1 MGNFFPRWTNWLPLK
16 VGIAVVFIALGVS
29 MGVAYYFTP
38 KYTRVGYEPTQ
49 PVPFSHKIHAGQ
61 LGLDCRICHSFG
73 EASSHSNVPTNQTCF
88 NCHGQG
94 KGGIRANSPKLELV
108 QKAHETGKSIPWV
121 KVHKAPDY
129 VYFNHSAHL
138 NRGISC
144 VSCHGK
150 VNEMEVVRHDQPQSM
165 GWCLDCHRNPEK
177 NLRPLDYV
185 TKLDFKPSDLKRGE
199 FYKSLLDKKVT
210 AGEIAEVIGGE
221 GAKAEGLDALVA
233 LAEKTYGKEVTQ
245 KEVGTQLKKH
255 WQIQPP
261 ENCTACHR

>member
-16 VGIAVVFIALGVS
+16 LAIAVVFIAFGVNV
-29 MGVAYYFTP
+29 GVAYYFTP

-61 LGLDCRICHSFG
+61 LGLDCRYCHSFVD
-73 EASSHSNVPTNQTCF
+73 ASSHSNVPTNQTCF
-88 NCHGQG
+88 NCHGPG
-94 KGGIRANSPKLELV
+94 KGNIRSNSPKLEMV
-108 QKAHETGKSIPWV
+108 VKANETGKSIPWV

-150 VNEMEVVRHDQPQSM
+150 INEMEVVRHDQPQSM
-165 GWCLDCHRNPEK
+165 GWCLECHREPEK
-177 NLRPLDYV
+177 NLRPLEYV
-185 TKLDFKPSDLKRGE
+185 TNLNYKPSDLKRAD
-199 FYKSLLDKKVT
+199 FYQGLLDKKVT
-210 AGEIAEVIGGE
+210 PKAIAETIGGE
-221 GAKAEGLDALVA
+221 GAAADDLGQLLA

-255 WQIQPP
+255 WQIRPP
-261 ENCTACHR
+261 ESCTTCHR